1 MQEHLI
7 GASNE
12 TITTLAIYRTF
23 VDVSQQVLT
32 HVHSSQFNLARITGG
47 FFCLGERGDWSK
59 ENETL
64 FPPPPQSLAGLAACL
79 HGQKKNRLLRT
90 PNLENCIATYHLDI
104 IKYN

>member
-23 VDVSQQVLT
+23 VDVSQPVLT
-32 HVHSSQFNLARITGG
+32 HVHSSQFNLARIAGD
-47 FFCLGERGDWSK
+47 FFCPGERGDWSK

-64 FPPPPQSLAGLAACL
+64 FPPPAPIPCRLSRLFARTE
-79 HGQKKNRLLRT
+79 KK
-90 PNLENCIATYHLDI
+90 PPATQAKFRKLYRHI
-104 IKYN
+104 PFRYN

>member
-7 GASNE
+7 GALNE
-12 TITTLAIYRTF
+12 TITTLAIYWTF

-32 HVHSSQFNLARITGG
+32 HVHSSQFNLARIAGG

-64 FPPPPQSLAGLAACL
+64 FPPPPPPQSLAGPAACL
-79 HGQKKNRLLRT
+79 HGQKKT
-90 PNLENCIATYHLDI
+90 AI
-104 IKYN
+104 

>member
-32 HVHSSQFNLARITGG
+32 HVHSSQFNLARIAVAFSVRASEGIGARTM
-47 FFCLGERGDWSK
+47 RHSS
-59 ENETL
+59 
-64 FPPPPQSLAGLAACL
+64 PPAPIPCRLS
-79 HGQKKNRLLRT
+79 RLLART
-90 PNLENCIATYHLDI
+90 EKKTACYAGQI
-104 IKYN
+104 